1 MTKPTTG
8 RGPGT
13 AMGAWPIAPGPGM
26 EIEER
31 PLCRELGMD
40 TGPGALS
47 AGLAT
52 EPKLGP
58 LFDVNG
64 ACNGPLEL

>member
-1 MTKPTTG
+1 
-8 RGPGT
+8 
-13 AMGAWPIAPGPGM
+13 M
-26 EIEER
+26 ETEER

-40 TGPGALS
+40 TSPGALS
-47 AGLAT
+47 AELAT
-52 EPKLGP
+52 ETKPGP

>member
-1 MTKPTTG
+1 MAKPTTG

-13 AMGAWPIAPGPGM
+13 AVGAGPIAPGPGM
-26 EIEER
+26 ETEAR
-31 PLCRELGMD
+31 PLCRELGLETRPD
-40 TGPGALS
+40 ALS
-47 AGLAT
+47 AGLAP
-52 EPKLGP
+52 EPKAGS